1 MSRKIPPKV
10 PSKNEVSLARS
21 SAAEYLTFVAA
32 TGGGGVEAIYDAA
45 LPLCRAAGQ
54 AAAEPL
60 AAAPGTGAL
69 SPPHHAPC
77 RHCRGVLPL
86 HSLNAREKAPG
97 FE

>member
-86 HSLNAREKAPG
+86 QSLNAREKAPG